1 MHTTSRAEQSRVELR
16 PGRVLSSYRSLPL
29 SPKNCNGADCG
40 RVGRSSRLP
49 SRNAISLGCTLTR
62 LRRCSPSATLLHPPS
77 IYVQIANRLYCIPHT
92 HSPPHPQ
99 PHPSCELRA
108 ASCQV
113 DAGNIAAGIFRCVI
127 LLLIPLAWAKI
138 RYTAVGTFANH
149 EKETK
154 RASRR
159 NTSAV
164 RVTARTVPDAIDMLY
179 IQSSEV

>member
-1 MHTTSRAEQSRVELR
+1 MHTTSRAEHSRVELG
-16 PGRVLSSYRSLPL
+16 PGRALSSYRSLPL
-29 SPKNCNGADCG
+29 TPKNCNGADCG
-40 RVGRSSRLP
+40 RVARSSRLP

-62 LRRCSPSATLLHPPS
+62 LRRCSSSATLLHPHLSMYKLPKGCTVFH
-77 IYVQIANRLYCIPHT
+77 IHIRIRILNRI
-92 HSPPHPQ
+92 
-99 PHPSCELRA
+99 RV

-179 IQSSEV
+179 IQSVEV